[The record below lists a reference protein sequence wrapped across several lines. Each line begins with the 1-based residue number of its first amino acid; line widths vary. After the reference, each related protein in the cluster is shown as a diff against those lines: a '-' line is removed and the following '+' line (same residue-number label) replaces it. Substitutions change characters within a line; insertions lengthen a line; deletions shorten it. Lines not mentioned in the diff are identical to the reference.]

1 MKYVAII
8 FLSLS
13 FSTFAQESKPSL
25 ADTVAIKA
33 TIDQLFEGMKK
44 GDSSMVAEVFH
55 PDIQMMTTYSDKEG
69 NPKSQKGSPAEFKT
83 AVGTPHDQV
92 WDERISNVQIQIDGN
107 LAQVWMNYSFYVDE
121 KFSHC
126 GVNAI
131 QLLRTD
137 KGWQMVHLA
146 DTRRRSGCN

>member
-1 MKYVAII
+1 MKYLAII

-13 FSTFAQESKPSL
+13 FSTFAQD
-25 ADTVAIKA
+25 ADPFLSDSVAIKA

-69 NPKSQKGSPAEFKT
+69 NPKSQRGSAAEFKT

-107 LAQVWMNYSFYVDE
+107 LAQVWMDYSFYVDE

-137 KGWQMVHLA
+137 HGWQMVHLA
-146 DTRRRSGCN
+146 DTRRRSECN